1 MNQNIQRAVGSLV
14 SPPSSRPALATQ
26 SAGVADMMTPK
37 EIVGILRR
45 HIWMILISAIAGM
58 IIGTGLFFLLKRVYP
73 RYSTRARIE
82 VLPSEMGDPLG
93 FVNAQPQKDTYYQH
107 RFSKAA
113 MVKQQDLL
121 QELLQQDDIRQTD
134 WFKQFA
140 QTDEQ
145 GNIIGDRDLAIKDAL
160 DDLDKNL
167 IANAPRDFVFIEIGM
182 TCGDPK
188 DAAKITNKI
197 TDLFLASQ
205 RNFALGS
212 IRTELSE
219 KTRQQTEIRNRL
231 EQIES
236 SQLNIRKGTPYAARL
251 NLSENTNFRD
261 YMDDKIS
268 DIERSYSSL
277 ESEKSNLEKQ
287 IENLKIRAGNLSF
300 DDIVHAQVE
309 QDAVAR
315 QLRTNINTMESV
327 LAQRLSRFGEEHRE
341 VREARGS
348 LKQFQIEFEKRQ
360 QFIGDT
366 VRQAN
371 LQQAEENMTAMVKQL
386 ETITKQLQAAHLEYR
401 AIEQTRSEYDKYEKK
416 RTEQQDL
423 LKQITGYIEKLTA
436 QSQNSL
442 LSRLNRMGSAPVPL
456 EMNFPQLKLF
466 LPAGL
471 ILGLLAGIGLAFAV
485 ELLNDRLRTP
495 SDVARHLRIP
505 LLGSICHSDDDED
518 IEGVD
523 LSHVVRQAPYSITSE
538 CYRQLRTN
546 MKLSGPMA
554 TEHKTILITSPA
566 AGDGKTSVAVNLAA
580 TTLHEGKRVLLI
592 DANFRRPSSGLLF
605 PRTEADGSVS
615 EHADSGLSNYLMGQ
629 CADEKEI
636 IRSSGIEGMDII
648 DSGPLPAN
656 PAELVGHPRMKQL
669 LERTKQ
675 LYDYVIVDGPAL
687 LVSDGRVLASQ
698 VDGTLVVFNAD
709 TTHRGMAQ
717 RVLRELQNVHA
728 NTVGTVLMAVKI
740 RKGGYFREVYRSYQ
754 EYQRVPVN
762 QSY

>member
-14 SPPSSRPALATQ
+14 NPPSGRPALATQ
-26 SAGVADMMTPK
+26 QAGVPDMMTPK
-37 EIVGILRR
+37 EILGILRR
-45 HIWMILISAIAGM
+45 HMWMILLSTIAGM
-58 IIGTGLFFLLKRVYP
+58 IIGTGLYVLLKRVYP
-73 RYSTRARIE
+73 RYSTRARIQ
-82 VLPSEMGDPLG
+82 VLPQEMGDPLS
-93 FVNAQPQKDTYYQH
+93 FSATQPQKDTYYQH

-113 MVKQQDLL
+113 MVKQQDLM
-121 QELLQQDDIRQTD
+121 QELIRQDDIRQTD

-145 GNIIGDRDLAIKDAL
+145 GNIKDMDQATKDAIN
-160 DDLDKNL
+160 DLDKNL
-167 IANAPRDFVFIEIGM
+167 IANAPRDYVFIEIGM

-188 DAAKITNKI
+188 EAAKIANKM
-197 TDLFLASQ
+197 TDLFLTSQ
-205 RNFALGS
+205 RDFALES
-212 IRTELSE
+212 IRTDLGE
-219 KTRQQTEIRNRL
+219 KTRQQAEIRSRL

-236 SQLNIRKGTPYAARL
+236 TQTNIRTGTPYAARL

-268 DIERSYSSL
+268 QIEQSYSTL
-277 ESEKSNLEKQ
+277 ESQKSNLEKQ
-287 IENLKIRAGNLSF
+287 IENLKTRAGSETF
-300 DDIVHAQVE
+300 DDIVQNQVE
-309 QDAVAR
+309 QDPIAR
-315 QLRTNINTMESV
+315 QIRSNITATESA
-327 LAQRLSRFGEEHRE
+327 LAERLSRFGEEHRA
-341 VREARGS
+341 VREARES
-348 LKQFQIEFEKRQ
+348 LKQQQLEFEKRQ
-360 QFIGDT
+360 LFIGNT

-371 LQQAEENMTAMVKQL
+371 FQQAQENMTEMAKQL
-386 ETITKQLQAAHLEYR
+386 ETITVQLQGAQAQYR
-401 AIEQTRSEYDKYEKK
+401 GIEKVRSEYDKYEKK
-416 RTEQQDL
+416 RQEQLDL

-436 QSQNSL
+436 QSQDST
-442 LSRLNRMGSAPVPL
+442 LSRLLRMGSAPVPL
-456 EMNFPQLKLF
+456 EISFPKLQLF

-471 ILGLLAGIGLAFAV
+471 ILGLLVGIGLAFAV

-495 SDVARHLRIP
+495 SDVVRHLRVP
-505 LLGSICHSDDDED
+505 LLGTICHSDDDND
-518 IEGVD
+518 IDGID

-546 MKLSGPMA
+546 IKSSGPMA
-554 TEHKTILITSPA
+554 TEHKTLLVTSPS

-580 TTLHEGKRVLLI
+580 TTVHENKRVLLI

-605 PRTEADGSVS
+605 PRTEVDGSVS

-636 IRSSGIEGMDII
+636 IRSSGIEGLDII

-656 PAELVGHPRMKQL
+656 PAELVGHPRMTQL

-675 LYDYVIVDGPAL
+675 LYDYVIIDGPAL
-687 LVSDGRVLASQ
+687 VVSDGKVLASH

-728 NTVGTVLMAVKI
+728 NTVGTVLMGVKI

-762 QSY
+762 QTY

>member
-14 SPPSSRPALATQ
+14 NPPSGRPTLAAQ
-26 SAGVADMMTPK
+26 PAGVPDMMTPK

-45 HIWMILISAIAGM
+45 HIWMILLSAITGM

-82 VLPSEMGDPLG
+82 VMPATEGDPWV
-93 FVNAQPQKDTYYQH
+93 FNVAQPQKDTYYQH

-121 QELLQQDDIRQTD
+121 QELIRQDEIRQTD

-140 QTDEQ
+140 ETDEQ
-145 GNIIGDRDLAIKDAL
+145 GNIVG
-160 DDLDKNL
+160 DLDKATKDAMDNL
-167 IANAPRDFVFIEIGM
+167 DKYLFASAPRDYTFIEIGM
-182 TCGDPK
+182 TCGNAK
-188 DAAKITNKI
+188 EAAKISNKMV
-197 TDLFLASQ
+197 DLFMTSQ
-205 RNFALGS
+205 RDYSLES
-212 IRTELSE
+212 IRTELTE
-219 KTRQQTEIRNRL
+219 KTRQQAEIRSRL

-236 SQLNIRKGTPYAARL
+236 TQANIRKGTRYARL
-251 NLSENTNFRD
+251 NLAENTSFRD

-277 ESEKSNLEKQ
+277 ESERSNLEKQ
-287 IENLKIRAGNLSF
+287 VENLKARAENQNF

-309 QDAVAR
+309 QDPVAR
-315 QLRTNINTMESV
+315 QLRSEISSTEPILSQ
-327 LAQRLSRFGEEHRE
+327 LLSRFGENHRT
-341 VREARGS
+341 VLQARES
-348 LKQFQIEFEKRQ
+348 LKQMQAEFEKRQ
-360 QFIGDT
+360 LFIGNI

-371 LQQAEENMTAMVKQL
+371 LQQAQESMTAMIKQL
-386 ETITKQLQAAHLEYR
+386 ETVTRQLQAAHMEYR
-401 AIEQTRSEYDKYEKK
+401 EVDQIRSEYDKYEKK
-416 RTEQQDL
+416 RTEQQEL
-423 LKQITGYIEKLTA
+423 LKQITGFIEKLTA
-436 QSQNSL
+436 QSKNSL
-442 LSRLNRMGSAPVPL
+442 LSGLHRLGSAPIPL
-456 EMNFPQLKLF
+456 EINFPKLKLF

-471 ILGLLAGIGLAFAV
+471 ILGLLVGIGLAFAV

-495 SDVARHLRIP
+495 SDVMRHLRIP
-505 LLGSICHSDDDED
+505 LLGSICHAEDDSDIDG
-518 IEGVD
+518 ID

-546 MKLSGPMA
+546 LKLSGPMA

-592 DANFRRPSSGLLF
+592 DANFRRPSSGILF

-615 EHADSGLSNYLMGQ
+615 EHSDSGLSNYLMGQ
-629 CADEKEI
+629 CSDEKEI
-636 IRSSGIEGMDII
+636 IRSSGIEGLDII

-656 PAELVGHPRMKQL
+656 PAELVDHPRMKQL

-675 LYDYVIVDGPAL
+675 LYDYVIIDGPAL
-687 LVSDGRVLASQ
+687 LVSDAKVLASH
-698 VDGTLVVFNAD
+698 VDGTLVVFNAAG
-709 TTHRGMAQ
+709 THRGTAQ
-717 RVLRELQNVHA
+717 RILRELQNVHA
-728 NTVGTVLMAVKI
+728 NTVGTVLMGVKI
-740 RKGGYFREVYRSYQ
+740 RKGGYFHEVYRSYQ

-762 QSY
+762 QTF